1 METDPTRVR
10 RWDLPDPLQARLDEA
25 LRQRDA
31 LVVALAALVRDAQAA
46 VDQDNPFLGKQL
58 NDLAWNTIPA
68 ARRVLKASE

>member
-31 LVVALAALVRDAQAA
+31 LKADKNLLIDANVRLLEQLAEA
-46 VDQDNPFLGKQL
+46 NE
-58 NDLAWNTIPA
+58 
-68 ARRVLKASE
+68 RVTAYENWDGTKR